1 MRKTAW
7 AIVLALIAFL
17 YTASSIPGLQVLP
30 VLRQLNRLAA
40 QMDVTFVRLAE
51 WLAGRIPLNFGEL
64 AYIDT
69 VTQDFLAYVRENP
82 VVIEFFLRKM
92 AHVAVFFVL
101 TLALFFLLY
110 QYIARASVAVLLS
123 FAGGFVLAVLDEYRQ
138 SFVPGRVASPVDV
151 FVDMIGVT
159 LAVLLIVF
167 ALVLTSGQRRQFFP
181 VKELKSNG
189 KTATRIP
196 QKLKGTYRKN
206 PEMSRK
212 NRTVSSEERMETQ

>member
-30 VLRQLNRLAA
+30 VLRQVNRMAA
-40 QMDVTFVRLAE
+40 RLDISFVKLAE
-51 WLAGRIPLNFGEL
+51 WIAGRIPLNFGEL

-69 VTQDFLAYVRENP
+69 VTRDFLAYVRENP

-92 AHVAVFFVL
+92 AHVTVFFIL

-110 QYIARASVAVLLS
+110 QYITRASVAVLLS
-123 FAGGFVLAVLDEYRQ
+123 FVGGFALAVLDEYRQ

-167 ALVLTSGQRRQFFP
+167 ALVLTSGQRKQLFP
-181 VKELKSNG
+181 VKGLKSKG

-196 QKLKGTYRKN
+196 QKMNGTYRKDS
-206 PEMSRK
+206 EMSRE
-212 NRTVSSEERMETQ
+212 NRTVSNEERMETQ